1 MNFNQFTIKA
11 QEAVQ
16 EAVNLTQARGQ
27 QAIEPVHLLQ
37 SVMKVGEK
45 RYQFHLPE
53 VRHER
58 AANRTRT

>member
-37 SVMKVGEK
+37 SVMKVGENVN
-45 RYQFHLPE
+45 QFHLPE

>member
-27 QAIEPVHLLQ
+27 QATNLYTYF
-37 SVMKVGEK
+37 K
-45 RYQFHLPE
+45 
-53 VRHER
+53 
-58 AANRTRT
+58 A

>member
-37 SVMKVGEK
+37 RDESGRK

>member
-27 QAIEPVHLLQ
+27 QAFLL
-37 SVMKVGEK
+37 GI
-45 RYQFHLPE
+45 
-53 VRHER
+53 
-58 AANRTRT
+58 

>member
-37 SVMKVGEK
+37 SVMKVGEN
-45 RYQFHLPE
+45 LPISFS
-53 VRHER
+53 RS
-58 AANRTRT
+58 